1 MRTTDENNNTFD
13 KVFTVLV
20 TPRQPIVITVDN
32 TGDTHQTGHTTL
44 RDAIAIANLDYV
56 GDTINFASGL
66 SGTITLTRRRTCH
79 TAPMTI
85 NGPGAPLLAVSG
97 NNSSRIFDIDDTNP
111 FNPPSSKAVTITGLT
126 LTKGNGTGNECEW
139 IRQVA
144 MFNAAQLILVNDTIK
159 GNVGTIGGGLEN
171 TGGVV

>member
-56 GDTINFASGL
+56 GDTIFPK
-66 SGTITLTRRRTCH
+66 RTFWHDH
-79 TAPMTI
+79 TDPAA
-85 NGPGAPLLAVSG
+85 NL
-97 NNSSRIFDIDDTNP
+97 
-111 FNPPSSKAVTITGLT
+111 PSL
-126 LTKGNGTGNECEW
+126 
-139 IRQVA
+139 RP
-144 MFNAAQLILVNDTIK
+144 
-159 GNVGTIGGGLEN
+159 
-171 TGGVV
+171 